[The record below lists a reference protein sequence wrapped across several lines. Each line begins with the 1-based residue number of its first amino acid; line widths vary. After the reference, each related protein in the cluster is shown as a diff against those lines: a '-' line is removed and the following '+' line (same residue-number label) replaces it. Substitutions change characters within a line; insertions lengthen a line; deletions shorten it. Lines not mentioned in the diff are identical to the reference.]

1 MNPMETNASP
11 VSQIRTAPACMIRTR
26 FLGPTDH
33 KPARVVAEFLADK
46 RTRATVSWD
55 YSQGGSEGHI
65 PAVLA
70 LVVKANMQRAEWGW
84 PRIDVLSLLSCGE
97 DGGGYVWCV
106 VESKEV
112 SK

>member
-1 MNPMETNASP
+1 METNASP
-11 VSQIRTAPACMIRTR
+11 VPQIRTAPACMIRTR

-33 KPARVVAEFLADK
+33 RGARVVAEFVADK

-55 YSQGGSEGHI
+55 YSMTGSEGHV

-70 LVVKANMQRAEWGW
+70 LVAKANKQRAEMGYS
-84 PRIDVLSLLSCGE
+84 RIDARSLLSCGE

-106 VESKEV
+106 VESQEV
-112 SK
+112 TK